1 MRPLL
6 VLLSLAASPA
16 AAAEPGDCLPGTIP
30 VSADASRQ
38 PMRFALAERGPLTV
52 VLAEG
57 TIDVGAAERLAP
69 LLDSDPDEIW
79 FDSPGGD
86 IREALLIG
94 RALRARRA
102 FTRIPAG
109 ARCVG
114 ACAEAFL
121 GGVAREVD
129 EGGRLGFTAVP
140 LSDPAS
146 PQSQAER
153 ENAAARWAEE
163 RADYY
168 IRAGISRGLL
178 RLQLDTPAPGICW
191 LSDAGLRRYNVI
203 NLPAPEPSGD

>member
-6 VLLSLAASPA
+6 VLLALLASPA
-16 AAAEPGDCLPGTIP
+16 AAEPDDCLPEADP
-30 VSADASRQ
+30 VIADASRQ
-38 PMRFALAERGPLTV
+38 PMRFTLDSRDGTSILR
-52 VLAEG
+52 AEG
-57 TIDVGAAERLAP
+57 TIDVGAADRLAP
-69 LLDSDPDEIW
+69 LLDADPDEIW

-102 FTRIPAG
+102 VTRIPAG

-146 PQSQAER
+146 TQTQAER

-191 LSDAGLRRYNVI
+191 LSDAGLRRYNVT
-203 NLPAPEPSGD
+203 NHSGVEPPPAD

>member
-1 MRPLL
+1 MRRLL
-6 VLLSLAASPA
+6 LLLALSASP
-16 AAAEPGDCLPGTIP
+16 AAAEPGDCLPETTP

-38 PMRFALAERGPLTV
+38 PMRFTLDSRDGVRMLR
-52 VLAEG
+52 AEG

-69 LLDSDPDEIW
+69 LLATDPEEIW

-94 RALRARRA
+94 RALRARRVV
-102 FTRIPAG
+102 TRIPAG

-121 GGVAREVD
+121 GGVAREFD
-129 EGGRLGFTAVP
+129 GGGRLGFTAVP

-146 PQSQAER
+146 AQTQAER

-191 LSDAGLRRYNVI
+191 LSAAGLRRYNVT
-203 NLPAPEPSGD
+203 NLPAAEPPSGN

>member
-1 MRPLL
+1 MRRMLL
-6 VLLSLAASPA
+6 LLALLASP
-16 AAAEPGDCLPGTIP
+16 AAAEPGDCLPDTSP
-30 VSADASRQ
+30 VVADASRQ
-38 PMRFALAERGPLTV
+38 PMRFTV
-52 VLAEG
+52 EHRAGLPILRAEG
-57 TIDVGAAERLAP
+57 TIDPGAAERLAP
-69 LLDSDPDEIW
+69 LLLESDPDEIW

-86 IREALLIG
+86 LREALLIG
-94 RALRARRA
+94 RAVRARRVV
-102 FTRIPAG
+102 TRIPAG

-146 PQSQAER
+146 AQTQAER

-191 LSDAGLRRYNVI
+191 LSAAGLRRYNVT
-203 NLPAPEPSGD
+203 NLPVPEPSGH